1 MSLRTTIDNP
11 SGNALSYEWTQ
22 TGGITLLNTIIAN
35 TFARMPSPTLGT
47 NLVTATITVTDT
59 VTEGTSAATITLQ
72 VVPQITPSN
81 SLFNRSTGSTPGLMW
96 IEFSQ
101 PFETS
106 AGIVQVIQS
115 DVFEGRGNSEIVSD
129 YVGTSPAYV
138 TYLAFHTNGT
148 LRLYLDDINDDANLG
163 VGAGPQF
170 TNDAEQDF
178 GLAVITP
185 DGTLRTWNGDDLVA
199 SDSTDPYS
207 FSSASVNNAGPE
219 NNQTLR
225 DALAS
230 FWSVGV
236 LLVDRTHSDISWPA
250 ATTSATA
257 VLPPEMGTPGA
268 RGGGTQVTNRPWPL
282 TVSVTNRNGNRP
294 PMHDMQA
301 QASSYSWTAYGGP
314 QAATIQITGSARALQ
329 SVLAWTNYNVIIS
342 DPAGPVWWGY
352 IEKVTL
358 SDGAWIVDS
367 SIERQYNAI
376 RTHEQPHA
384 TMPPSAWTEDAASID
399 RFGRRELSLQLNDDI
414 DPPTNAEMR
423 ELLEPYTGA
432 HQGIEHSRSGKL
444 GVTLHCRGYVA
455 KLDWQ
460 YTARFSVG
468 QYGDVSAFPQ
478 NVDGSV
484 DWWWHDAAGAND
496 DFEWAQFADFQAAN
510 TADVPTYAQYL
521 SRIRFWQWRTGRTDT
536 GRDFRFRLRSGGA
549 GEEPGSIIT
558 SEHNFTDL
566 GGVDPSSSGSVID
579 LDWATNVSP
588 ETLLPSEGW
597 YFTLWQSQAR
607 LQMSRS
613 HKDHLYWDSV
623 RGAPDLN
630 GTTRLWWRAFSG
642 VPQNLVN
649 VWQAHTLHLNF
660 DFFTRLSTTAMVQEI
675 LSHHGHI
682 DFVGL
687 HPTRKQTF
695 DAYLPGTQKV
705 GELVQQ
711 LAEFDD
717 LFYWINP
724 TRQLQVYRAD
734 RNSAFPITMRDDGR
748 VQGRRQTDLSFVGKW
763 IRYRG
768 ISALCTSARFNTRAG
783 TLDVSFRGVPSA
795 GQIRQQLL
803 TR

>member
-1 MSLRTTIDNP
+1 MQPVL
-11 SGNALSYEWTQ
+11 
-22 TGGITLLNTIIAN
+22 
-35 TFARMPSPTLGT
+35 
-47 NLVTATITVTDT
+47 
-59 VTEGTSAATITLQ
+59 
-72 VVPQITPSN
+72 
-81 SLFNRSTGSTPGLMW
+81 TGSG
-96 IEFSQ
+96 
-101 PFETS
+101 
-106 AGIVQVIQS
+106 
-115 DVFEGRGNSEIVSD
+115 DGNC
-129 YVGTSPAYV
+129 
-138 TYLAFHTNGT
+138 
-148 LRLYLDDINDDANLG
+148 
-163 VGAGPQF
+163 Q
-170 TNDAEQDF
+170 
-178 GLAVITP
+178 
-185 DGTLRTWNGDDLVA
+185 
-199 SDSTDPYS
+199 
-207 FSSASVNNAGPE
+207 
-219 NNQTLR
+219 
-225 DALAS
+225 
-230 FWSVGV
+230 
-236 LLVDRTHSDISWPA
+236 
-250 ATTSATA
+250 
-257 VLPPEMGTPGA
+257 
-268 RGGGTQVTNRPWPL
+268 
-282 TVSVTNRNGNRP
+282 
-294 PMHDMQA
+294 
-301 QASSYSWTAYGGP
+301 
-314 QAATIQITGSARALQ
+314 
-329 SVLAWTNYNVIIS
+329 
-342 DPAGPVWWGY
+342 
-352 IEKVTL
+352 
-358 SDGAWIVDS
+358 
-367 SIERQYNAI
+367 
-376 RTHEQPHA
+376 
-384 TMPPSAWTEDAASID
+384 
-399 RFGRRELSLQLNDDI
+399 LQLNDDI

-649 VWQAHTLHLNF
+649 VWQAHTVHLNFAHTLHLNF

-724 TRQLQVYRAD
+724 ARQMQVYRPD

-748 VQGRRQTDLSFVGKW
+748 VQGRRQTDLSFVGRKMDSVSGNV
-763 IRYRG
+763 G
-768 ISALCTSARFNTRAG
+768 IMLVRSARIQCIRAVRAG
-783 TLDVSFRGVPSA
+783 TLDVSSFRGPVHSLSYQRSA
-795 GQIRQQLL
+795 PGQIRQTVRL

>member
-1 MSLRTTIDNP
+1 
-11 SGNALSYEWTQ
+11 
-22 TGGITLLNTIIAN
+22 
-35 TFARMPSPTLGT
+35 MPSPTS
-47 NLVTATITVTDT
+47 ATQDVSITLTVTDT
-59 VTEGTSAATITLQ
+59 VTLEVGSATLNLR
-72 VVPQITPSN
+72 VVSQITPSS
-81 SLFNRSTGSTPGLMW
+81 SLFNRDLSQTPGLMW
-96 IEFSQ
+96 GEFSQ
-101 PFETS
+101 PIVS
-106 AGIVQVIQS
+106 ANNSVNLIRS
-115 DVFEGRGNSEIVSD
+115 DLFEGRGTQAIGAD
-129 YVGTSPAYV
+129 YVQTTPAYV
-138 TYLAFHTNGT
+138 TYLSMNPNGNMQLFLAT
-148 LRLYLDDINDDANLG
+148 VNDISDATDLG
-163 VGAGPQF
+163 IAAGPQL
-170 TNDAEQDF
+170 TTTAEQDF

-185 DGTLRTWNGDDLVA
+185 DFTIRRWTGSDLVA
-199 SDSTDPYS
+199 SDSTEPYT
-207 FSSASVNNAGPE
+207 FSAASVSNAGPT
-219 NNQTLR
+219 NNQALR
-225 DALAS
+225 DDIAQYWTVGIVLADITDAS
-230 FWSVGV
+230 IVWSTV
-236 LLVDRTHSDISWPA
+236 T
-250 ATTSATA
+250 TTSPV
-257 VLPPEMGTPGA
+257 VLPEQDSVPIA
-268 RGGGTQVTNRPWPL
+268 RGAGVQVTDRPWPL
-282 TVSVTNRNGNRP
+282 SVAIRNKDGKMP
-294 PMHDMQA
+294 SMHDMTA
-301 QASSYSWTAYGGP
+301 HISSYSWSAYGGP
-314 QAATIQITGSARALQ
+314 QAATIQVSGSARALQ
-329 SVLAWTNYNVIIS
+329 SALSWNDHSILIT

-358 SDGAWIVDS
+358 SDGAWIIDS
-367 SIERQYNAI
+367 SIENQYNAI
-376 RTHEQPHA
+376 RTHEQPFA
-384 TMPPSAWTEDAASID
+384 TSPPSAWIEDAASIE
-399 RFGRRELSLQLNDDI
+399 RYGRRELSVQLNDDI
-414 DPPTNAEMR
+414 DPPTDAEMR

-432 HQGIEHSRSGKL
+432 HQGIEHSRSGRL

-478 NVDGSV
+478 NVDGSE
-484 DWWWHDAAGAND
+484 DWWTHDAAGAND

-536 GRDFRFRLRSGGA
+536 GKDFRFRLRSGGA

-566 GGVDPSSSGSVID
+566 GGVDPASGGSVIN

-607 LQMSRS
+607 LQHSRS

-623 RGAPDLN
+623 RGAPDLS

-705 GELVQQ
+705 GELTQQ

-724 TRQLQVYRAD
+724 SRQMQVYRAD
-734 RNSAFPITMRDDGR
+734 RNATFPITMRDDGR

-763 IRYRG
+763 VRYRG
-768 ISALCTSARFNTRAG
+768 ISALCTSARFNTRSG
-783 TLDVSFRGVPSA
+783 NYDVSFRGVPSA